1 MSTKDIE
8 VGPPSYDNHPEE
20 EAAEAEEERLP
31 LYGGFQ
37 YEHAGAHQDDLP
49 TNAASPN
56 EVRDFIVHVLV
67 SRRQLPVD
75 HARRIAT
82 RWTIGSGLEM
92 RSYPASMYLELF
104 GSEDGWILYRE
115 IKLMMHAEANRK
127 FMHRYM
133 SHILT
138 AVLVLVTAFS
148 ILLIVLNMDDGNT
161 LWFIAGL
168 FGTLFASIG
177 LLIRLLILFFATEP
191 TDLYERPSFSELAF
205 SVLVASEINVLVIVA
220 MVSTAIAAPV
230 VAVLVRVF
238 TVNDVNFSA
247 GISVSSSCALHA
259 GQIHVFVSGAKEDAM
274 MLSRGS
280 PAPQQ

>member
-1 MSTKDIE
+1 MLGEGFTKPGSALAEGATLHAGSRPSAPNTHPSPNIAFKSYLGMSTKDIE

-133 SHILT
+133 SRKYTSMCHYAPLREQSGRLIAKPFRYPDCRISIGDGVQYT
-138 AVLVLVTAFS
+138 AHCSEHGRWQHSLVHSWIIRHALRKYRSAHQAVDLVLCDVPR
-148 ILLIVLNMDDGNT
+148 
-161 LWFIAGL
+161 
-168 FGTLFASIG
+168 
-177 LLIRLLILFFATEP
+177 IRN
-191 TDLYERPSFSELAF
+191 RW
-205 SVLVASEINVLVIVA
+205 
-220 MVSTAIAAPV
+220 
-230 VAVLVRVF
+230 
-238 TVNDVNFSA
+238 
-247 GISVSSSCALHA
+247 
-259 GQIHVFVSGAKEDAM
+259 
-274 MLSRGS
+274 
-280 PAPQQ
+280 PA